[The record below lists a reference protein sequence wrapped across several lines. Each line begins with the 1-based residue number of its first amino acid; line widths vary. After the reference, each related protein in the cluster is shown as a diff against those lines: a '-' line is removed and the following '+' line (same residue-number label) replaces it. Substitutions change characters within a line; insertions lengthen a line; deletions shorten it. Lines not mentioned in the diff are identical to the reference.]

1 MRGAQA
7 QQHARDAADEVRA
20 RCRLDTAAARYG
32 VALRAQGREMVGCCP
47 FHAETTPS
55 FKIFRG
61 HVSDRYYCFGCGASG
76 DVIEFV
82 RLMECVSR
90 AQAVFLMGRW

>member
-1 MRGAQA
+1 MQRGTPNTKA
-7 QQHARDAADEVRA
+7 AADDA
-20 RCRLDTAAARYG
+20 RMRVPLADVAARYG
-32 VALRAQGREMVGCCP
+32 VRLRVAGREMVGCCP

-61 HVSDRYYCFGCGASG
+61 HRSDRYYCFGCSASG

-82 RLMECVSR
+82 RAMESVSR
-90 AQAVFLMGRW
+90 AQAVFLLGRW